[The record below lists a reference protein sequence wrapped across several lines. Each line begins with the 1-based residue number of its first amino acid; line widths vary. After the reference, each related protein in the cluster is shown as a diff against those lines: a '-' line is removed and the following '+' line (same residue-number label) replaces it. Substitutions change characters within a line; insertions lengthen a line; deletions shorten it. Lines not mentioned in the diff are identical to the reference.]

1 MPVVNSIQYQQF
13 KYLFYLLNCDR
24 KLTKN
29 QPIFMPLFNSIN
41 NRENTQI
48 FIWKITESEAFL
60 RTGIELSDN
69 SKNRLFTMSSE
80 LHRRGF
86 LSIRHLLKH
95 AGYSDL
101 DLYYSVHGKPHLID
115 EKYISIT
122 HSFEF
127 TAIIISDVP
136 IGIDIEKQRDKI
148 KRIAPK
154 FIGYEE
160 DFIATLENPVK
171 ELTVVWGAKE
181 SMYKLYG
188 HKGLGFKAHC
198 LVEAFTME
206 TDQTVARIVFEEDN
220 LKFDVFFKEVEN
232 FMLAYVIP
240 SRNA

>member
-1 MPVVNSIQYQQF
+1 
-13 KYLFYLLNCDR
+13 
-24 KLTKN
+24 
-29 QPIFMPLFNSIN
+29 MPLFQSIN
-41 NRENTQI
+41 NRENTQVY
-48 FIWKITESEAFL
+48 IWKITESEAFL
-60 RTGIELSDN
+60 RTDIVLSEN
-69 SKNRLFTMSSE
+69 SKNRLFMMSSE

-86 LSIRHLLKH
+86 LSIRHLLKK

-101 DLYYSVHGKPHLID
+101 DLYYSEHGKPHLTD
-115 EKYISIT
+115 HKYISIT

-127 TAIIISDVP
+127 TAIIISDVS

-160 DFIATLENPVK
+160 NFIADLANPVK

-198 LVEAFTME
+198 QVAPFTME
-206 TDQTVARIVFEEDN
+206 SEQTRARIVFKDDL
-220 LKFDVFFKEVEN
+220 LKFDVFFKEIEN

-240 SRNA
+240 SQNA